1 MKVFNYDNIAN
12 GSTIH
17 LDKAQRAFIYAK
29 YNEHASE
36 SYIVLDKGR
45 IASQTVVHTYI
56 NEYYDENGV
65 FIRKETETIK
75 ETLGTK
81 PLVLVGGIGRLK
93 KVSLMWEDID
103 AFKYDD
109 SKASDYKSTKPRAR
123 KHKDEITISTKG
135 LSPEQL
141 ELLRTLGVQV

>member
-1 MKVFNYDNIAN
+1 MKVFNYDSLTS
-12 GSTIH
+12 GQTIH

-36 SYIVLDKGR
+36 SYVVFDKGR
-45 IASQTVVHTYI
+45 IAPQTVVHTYI
-56 NEYYDENGV
+56 HEYYDENGV

-109 SKASDYKSTKPRAR
+109 SKASDYKATKPRVH

-141 ELLRTLGVQV
+141 ELLRTLGVRV

>member
-1 MKVFNYDNIAN
+1 MKVFTYDSLTN
-12 GSTIH
+12 GQTIH

-36 SYIVLDKGR
+36 SYVVFDKGR
-45 IASQTVVHTYI
+45 LRPQTVVHTYI
-56 NEYYDENGV
+56 HEYYDDNGV
-65 FIRKETETIK
+65 FLRKESETIK
-75 ETLGTK
+75 EKLETK

-93 KVSLMWEDID
+93 KVTLLWEDID
-103 AFKYDD
+103 AFKYDG
-109 SKASDYKSTKPRAR
+109 SKASDYKATKPRVR
-123 KHKDEITISTKG
+123 KQKDEITICTKG

>member
-1 MKVFNYDNIAN
+1 MKVFNYDSLTN
-12 GSTIH
+12 GQTIH

-36 SYIVLDKGR
+36 SYVVFDKGR
-45 IASQTVVHTYI
+45 IAPQNVVHTYI

-65 FIRKETETIK
+65 FIRKETETVTEK
-75 ETLGTK
+75 LETK
-81 PLVLVGGIGRLK
+81 PLILVGGIGRLK
-93 KVSLMWEDID
+93 KVSLLWEDID
-103 AFKYDD
+103 AFKYDA
-109 SKASDYKSTKPRAR
+109 SKASDYKATKQRAR